1 MIVAAHNMIELIATD
16 YKIEV
21 SLSEVENILK
31 IIIVLWWL
39 WLD

>member
-1 MIVAAHNMIELIATD
+1 MIVAAHNMIGRIATD

-39 WLD
+39 WLG